1 MIAEALPLARDV
13 GKLLIRPLA
22 EQLILQ
28 FLVVL
33 GVGVVEPVE
42 HLADGHLGIDLVA
55 AAAERHERLLDHVVL
70 VPDLA
75 DELLDDVLHGHDAE
89 GAAVVVGNDGEVG
102 LAAAE
107 LGQHLG
113 NKGALVHEHGLV
125 EQGPDVHG
133 PAAVFDAGLDVF
145 ADLQDADHVV
155 NAVGVHGQAAVALL
169 AHVGE
174 DVLRRIVH
182 VHGGDVHARRDDALD
197 RHLGKRQGRAHE
209 LAALGGQLPVVGH
222 VFNDVGQLILRHGHG
237 GLALDA
243 AGGGV
248 AEGGEHGGQGFEEHH
263 EKPQRARRAHGQP
276 LGVFLGDALRQHL
289 SCEEHDHGRD
299 ERAGGDGPHAPLPLH
314 GHGHERR
321 DRQVQNVRADQQ
333 RRDRLIEV
341 VEHIQRLLGA
351 AVAVVSGGFE
361 PDAARGCK
369 RCLHDGEIGRA
380 KEQHDDNRQ
389 NIP

>member
-1 MIAEALPLARDV
+1 M
-13 GKLLIRPLA
+13 
-22 EQLILQ
+22 
-28 FLVVL
+28 
-33 GVGVVEPVE
+33 
-42 HLADGHLGIDLVA
+42 
-55 AAAERHERLLDHVVL
+55 
-70 VPDLA
+70 
-75 DELLDDVLHGHDAE
+75 
-89 GAAVVVGNDGEVG
+89 
-102 LAAAE
+102 
-107 LGQHLG
+107 
-113 NKGALVHEHGLV
+113 HEHGLV
-125 EQGPDVHG
+125 EQGAHVHG
-133 PAAVFDAGLDVF
+133 LAAGGNARLDVF
-145 ADLQDADHVV
+145 ADLQDADHIV
-155 NAVGVHGQAAVALL
+155 NAVGIHGQTAVALL

-174 DVLRRIVH
+174 DLLRGIVH

-197 RHLGKRQGRAHE
+197 RHVGKRQGRAHE

-222 VFNDVGQLILRHGHG
+222 VLDDVGQLILRHGHG
-237 GLALDA
+237 GLALYA
-243 AGGGV
+243 AGDGV
-248 AEGGEHGGQGFEEHH
+248 AEGGEQGRQGFEEHH

-289 SCEEHDHGRD
+289 ACEEHDHGRD

-314 GHGHERR
+314 GHGHERC